1 MEALYILSITDRT
14 DRGGSMR
21 KVYQSIWVELPYSVV
36 QILDIK
42 MNSGMNCHAN
52 LQIVAICEDEE
63 RTKFINQPVEYKQDM
78 WRVKKSRFLSVVSW
92 KQVLS
97 MKTGRW
103 L

>member
-1 MEALYILSITDRT
+1 
-14 DRGGSMR
+14 MR

-63 RTKFINQPVEYKQDM
+63 RTKFINQPVEYEIIQAGY
-78 WRVKKSRFLSVVSW
+78 VEGEKKPFLSVVSW